1 MLSGA
6 TEQSGALCYACR
18 ALTWGDFILQRD
30 ETSGV
35 WRPKNILS
43 VFHEAWTL
51 GLSFTNQIPMPLGI
65 RRENLTLLRKRA
77 GIENVKEQ
85 KKEFEL
91 NKQPD
96 VVD

>member
-1 MLSGA
+1 MERQSTTWSFQSRNHALSQDDTGATCLPLGA

-43 VFHEAWTL
+43 TFHEAWTS
-51 GLSFTNQIPMPLGI
+51 GMCYIISKAI
-65 RRENLTLLRKRA
+65 
-77 GIENVKEQ
+77 
-85 KKEFEL
+85 
-91 NKQPD
+91 
-96 VVD
+96 